1 MGAVLDAEAEFFTMT
16 YSPLFALSLESLTAI
31 INTIIR
37 MTSPP
42 DPMRR
47 IFTESNVFR
56 NDDVEIGSIG
66 SIEIL
71 FLMNFVLFTLI
82 FFFPSLFHYSH
93 PLIREVDFLQFA
105 GSNGDGVAVDL
116 LRMQ

>member
-16 YSPLFALSLESLTAI
+16 DSPLFALSLESLTAI

-37 MTSPP
+37 MTAPP
-42 DPMRR
+42 DPMRG

-56 NDDVEIGSIG
+56 NDDVEMASIG

-71 FLMNFVLFTLI
+71 LLINFVSLI
-82 FFFPSLFHYSH
+82 FIFSS
-93 PLIREVDFLQFA
+93 
-105 GSNGDGVAVDL
+105 SNL
-116 LRMQ
+116 CSTISIL